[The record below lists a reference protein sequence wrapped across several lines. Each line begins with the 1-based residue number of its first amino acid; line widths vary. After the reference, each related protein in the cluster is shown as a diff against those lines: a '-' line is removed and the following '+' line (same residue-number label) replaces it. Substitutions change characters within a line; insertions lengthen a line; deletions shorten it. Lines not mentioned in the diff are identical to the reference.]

1 MDKIRLMIVEDD
13 PVWMKCISN
22 YVKKENDITVVKQAY
37 TKEDALQVV
46 CDNVDVVLLDLTLS
60 KEDENLSGL
69 LVASRLSDK
78 GLKKIIMLTSWDDTE
93 IILESFDTGAI
104 NYITKTSYRDIPD
117 AIREAYQGKVSLH
130 SDVSSVL
137 ISELKRERKVKVLT
151 PAEREVYDL
160 KEKGLNKKQISE
172 KLYKSLETIKKQLKM
187 IKSKLN

>member
-1 MDKIRLMIVEDD
+1 MIVEDD